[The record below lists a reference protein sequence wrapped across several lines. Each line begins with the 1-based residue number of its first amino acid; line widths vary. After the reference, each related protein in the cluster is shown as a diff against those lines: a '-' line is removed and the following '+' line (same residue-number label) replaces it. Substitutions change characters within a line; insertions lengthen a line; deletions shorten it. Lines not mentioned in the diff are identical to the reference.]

1 MSHAPPVATPGCPQC
16 GVTPGD
22 GTGGC
27 APIVGVGVVVRS
39 VEAHTRAGTPAKSW
53 VCEKA
58 PAPQTRSVCVAG
70 AVYVKLLGRRQPTL
84 PLPPGGSTIGAGGL
98 SFRVRNGTGRFP
110 AAINHRHTLWGMHG
124 AECSAYVCNYCR
136 PTPHVVLVCCV
147 SDCTV
152 DAEHMLLLVLFRGVH
167 THDWCAAIR
176 VFIGV
181 LVPVASTHYC
191 ASRSGLSTQSS
202 SGNLK

>member
-58 PAPQTRSVCVAG
+58 PAAQTRGVCVAG
-70 AVYVKLLGRRQPTL
+70 AVYVKLLGRR
-84 PLPPGGSTIGAGGL
+84 
-98 SFRVRNGTGRFP
+98 
-110 AAINHRHTLWGMHG
+110 
-124 AECSAYVCNYCR
+124 
-136 PTPHVVLVCCV
+136 
-147 SDCTV
+147 
-152 DAEHMLLLVLFRGVH
+152 
-167 THDWCAAIR
+167 
-176 VFIGV
+176 
-181 LVPVASTHYC
+181 
-191 ASRSGLSTQSS
+191 
-202 SGNLK
+202 